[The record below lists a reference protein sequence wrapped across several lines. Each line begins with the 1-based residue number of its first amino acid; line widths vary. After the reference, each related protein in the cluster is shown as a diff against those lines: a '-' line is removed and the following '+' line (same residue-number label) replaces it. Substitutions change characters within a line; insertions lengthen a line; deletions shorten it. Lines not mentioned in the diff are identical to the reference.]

1 MKPNARMA
9 LVLVVAVG
17 MATLASYGA
26 YRTIQQLPVREVEV
40 KGQPVVVATR
50 QLPVGTLVS
59 HGDVKVVNWPLDS
72 PVADAFASEEDV
84 LDRGL
89 MASVVQNEPLT
100 DSKLAPREA
109 GAGLPASIP
118 QGMRAV
124 SVKVNEVI
132 GVAGF
137 TVPGTRVDVLVTVA
151 RQQDSMTRIVV
162 TNVQVLTAGTRYD
175 LDEAREDAEPIPSTV
190 VTLLVTPSD
199 AERIG
204 LASSQ
209 GQILL
214 TLRNPLDTLPTT
226 TTGVRLAALMAP
238 PAPPPVTRRV
248 NRRPVVVSPPP
259 PKVYTVQMIRAGKRS
274 EEVVP

>member
-1 MKPNARMA
+1 
-9 LVLVVAVG
+9 
-17 MATLASYGA
+17 
-26 YRTIQQLPVREVEV
+26 
-40 KGQPVVVATR
+40 
-50 QLPVGTLVS
+50 
-59 HGDVKVVNWPLDS
+59 
-72 PVADAFASEEDV
+72 
-84 LDRGL
+84 
-89 MASVVQNEPLT
+89 
-100 DSKLAPREA
+100 
-109 GAGLPASIP
+109 
-118 QGMRAV
+118 
-124 SVKVNEVI
+124 
-132 GVAGF
+132 
-137 TVPGTRVDVLVTVA
+137 
-151 RQQDSMTRIVV
+151 MTRIVV

-175 LDEAREDAEPIPSTV
+175 LDEAREDAEAIPSTV

-226 TTGVRLAALMAP
+226 TNGVRLAALMAP